1 MAGKVTSVATPPKRK
16 DSSQPNPV
24 EKIINNHTGGS
35 ETTDHLYNDPDSTK
49 SKIEYSKD
57 KDGNTIGPNGKKI
70 GRPKKKETKEQIS
83 FSISKDTK
91 KKLMEYIAKNDELS
105 VSSVCATAIKEY
117 LKNHS

>member
-24 EKIINNHTGGS
+24 
-35 ETTDHLYNDPDSTK
+35 TTDHLYNDPDSTK

>member
-1 MAGKVTSVATPPKRK
+1 MPKLETPKLNKSKRSVADAVIGQMIASEEPSPMTSTISKA
-16 DSSQPNPV
+16 DS
-24 EKIINNHTGGS
+24 K
-35 ETTDHLYNDPDSTK
+35 PDTK
-49 SKIEYSKD
+49 MEYSKD
-57 KDGNTIGPNGKKI
+57 ENGVTVGPKGNKI

-91 KKLMEYIAKNDELS
+91 DKLMEYIAENDERS